1 MPLTLP
7 LFIVFEGI
15 DGSGK
20 TTLADRIHARYSS
33 HLPAVRL
40 AEPTAGEWG
49 REIRALLKGRVP
61 ADTGEL
67 LRLFILDREDDVRR
81 NIVPALAGNRMIIMD
96 RYYFS
101 NAAYQGTG
109 EVGPAEIIRMNRD
122 RGFPV
127 PNRVYLVDIDPVEAL
142 ARVEKRN
149 PEMEL
154 FENRRFLGAVRDN
167 YRGLVD
173 DTFLVLDGRL
183 DPAALAGAVS
193 ADLEL
198 NFRAR

>member
-20 TTLADRIHARYSS
+20 TTLADRIHAHYSS

-40 AEPTAGEWG
+40 AEPTAGQWG
-49 REIRALLKGRVP
+49 REIRALLKGHAP

-81 NIVPALAGNRMIIMD
+81 NIVPALAEKKMIIMD

-109 EVGPAEIIRMNRD
+109 DAAPAEIIGMNRD

-127 PNRVYLVDIDPVEAL
+127 PHRVYLVDIDPGEAL

-149 PEMEL
+149 PEKEL
-154 FENRRFLGAVRDN
+154 FENRRFLERVREN
-167 YRGLVD
+167 YRTLAD
-173 DTFLVLDGRL
+173 NTFLVLDGRL
-183 DPAALAGAVS
+183 DPGALAGAVRE
-193 ADLEL
+193 DLER